1 VSRAAKRI
9 CSELLAKAGVPVDSP
24 ARHSLRVG
32 DQRIWDRVV
41 AQRQLGLGESYIDG
55 WFECDALDEMLT
67 RLISVDA
74 ATAMPMRPLIVL
86 HAIRSTLINN
96 QTRRRAIRNAQHH
109 YNIGNDLYEKMLD
122 KRMIYSCGYWQE
134 AHDLDSAQE
143 AKLDLVCQKLKLEP
157 GMKILDIGCGWGGF
171 LEFAASRYG
180 VTGFGVS
187 PAEEQVAIASK
198 RCRGLPI
205 EIKQLDYRDLSGKFD
220 RIVSIGMMEHVG
232 PKNLRQF
239 FTKCDDLLV
248 EHGLMLHHTI
258 GSLISK
264 HHTDPFFDRYIFP
277 GGVLPSLSQISKS
290 IEPNWVIEDVHN
302 FGPDYDRTLMSW
314 SSNLSKSWS
323 DLKNYDERFRRMWHF
338 YLMGSAAG
346 FRARSLQLWQ
356 IVFRRKGVD
365 RRYFPVR

>member
-1 VSRAAKRI
+1 MAKGAKRI
-9 CSELLAKAGVPVDSP
+9 CLDLLAKANVPVDSSD
-24 ARHSLRVG
+24 RYSLKVNDERL
-32 DQRIWDRVV
+32 WDRVV
-41 AQRQLGLGESYIDG
+41 AQRQLGLGEAYIEG
-55 WFECDALDEMLT
+55 WFDSDALDEMLT
-67 RLISVDA
+67 RLIAVDA
-74 ATAMPMRPLIVL
+74 TKAIPLRSAIAL

-96 QTRRRAIRNAQHH
+96 QTRKKAVRNAQHH

-122 KRMIYSCGYWQE
+122 KRMIYSCGYWRD
-134 AHDLDSAQE
+134 ANDLDLAQE
-143 AKLDLVCQKLKLEP
+143 AKLDLVCRKLQLEP
-157 GMKILDIGCGWGGF
+157 GMKVLDIGCGWGGF

-180 VTGFGVS
+180 VTGVGVS
-187 PAEEQVAIASK
+187 SASEQVAVATA
-198 RCRGLPI
+198 RCRDLPI

-232 PKNLRQF
+232 PKNLRRF
-239 FTKCDDLLV
+239 FEKCDDLLV
-248 EHGLMLHHTI
+248 DNGMMLHHTI

-264 HHTDPFFDRYIFP
+264 HDTDPFFDRYIFP

-302 FGPDYDRTLMSW
+302 FGLDYDRTLMSW
-314 SSNLSKSWS
+314 SKNLSHSWGE
-323 DLKNYDERFRRMWHF
+323 LTNYDDRFRRMWHF

-365 RRYFPVR
+365 KRYLASR

>member
-1 VSRAAKRI
+1 MSQAAKRI
-9 CSELLAKAGVPVDSP
+9 CSELLSKAGVPIDSP
-24 ARHSLRVG
+24 AAHSLRVK
-32 DQRIWDRVV
+32 DQRMWDRVV
-41 AQRQLGLGESYIDG
+41 AQRQLGLGEAYIDG

-74 ATAMPMRPLIVL
+74 AKAIPLRPKIAM
-86 HAIRSTLINN
+86 HAIRSTLVNN
-96 QTRRRAIRNAQHH
+96 QTRKRAIQNARHH

-134 AHDLDSAQE
+134 ANDLDSAQE

-171 LEFAASRYG
+171 LEFAATRYG
-180 VTGFGVS
+180 VTGLGVS

-198 RCRGLPI
+198 RCRDLPI
-205 EIKQLDYRDLSGKFD
+205 EIKQLDYRDLLGKFD

-232 PKNLRQF
+232 PKNLQQF
-239 FTKCDDLLV
+239 FAKCDELLN
-248 EHGLMLHHTI
+248 ENGMMLHHTI

-314 SSNLSKSWS
+314 SSNLNRYWS
-323 DLKNYDERFRRMWHF
+323 ELKNYDERFRRMWHF

-346 FRARSLQLWQ
+346 FRSRSLQLWQ
-356 IVFRRKGVD
+356 IVFRRKGVAE
-365 RRYFPVR
+365 RYFPIR